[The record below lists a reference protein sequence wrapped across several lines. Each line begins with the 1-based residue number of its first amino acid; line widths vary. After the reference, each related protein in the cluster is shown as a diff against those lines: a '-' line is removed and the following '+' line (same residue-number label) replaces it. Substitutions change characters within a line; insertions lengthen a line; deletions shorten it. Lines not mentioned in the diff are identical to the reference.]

1 MTEKIAYLGPEGSF
15 SHEVA
20 EIIQRRMQRGTRTD
34 WGLEPRVSWEAV
46 AGSVSVGDSDLGI
59 MVHYNLIDDIEQPA
73 LDQIFKHR
81 LYIVDLIRLPI
92 VWHAA
97 VGPGSTD
104 RSRIYS
110 HRKGIGQTSEWRL
123 REYPDAIAIETASTG
138 VAAQRVAE
146 TREGI
151 ALASERAV
159 SKYGLEV
166 IAEDVGDKLP
176 AGVNYTDFY
185 VVSRTQNGIHH
196 SECPHQTL
204 VALIP
209 RGDRVGL
216 LYDMLGYL
224 KESHINLS
232 NIRSR
237 TAPHILNGN
246 CKGVP
251 LMFYVEADCHY
262 KDLSFIDAMAQIAE
276 MLRDTERPDL
286 ETIRVIGSYKKL
298 PMPSN

>member
-1 MTEKIAYLGPEGSF
+1 MTCDMCGSVGTLYKTIIESAELNVCHDCSKFGKVIGIVKEEISEKI
-15 SHEVA
+15 
-20 EIIQRRMQRGTRTD
+20 
-34 WGLEPRVSWEAV
+34 
-46 AGSVSVGDSDLGI
+46 
-59 MVHYNLIDDIEQPA
+59 
-73 LDQIFKHR
+73 K
-81 LYIVDLIRLPI
+81 
-92 VWHAA
+92 
-97 VGPGSTD
+97 
-104 RSRIYS
+104 
-110 HRKGIGQTSEWRL
+110 K
-123 REYPDAIAIETASTG
+123 DAIDKEQEKE
-138 VAAQRVAE
+138 V
-146 TREGI
+146 
-151 ALASERAV
+151 
-159 SKYGLEV
+159 LEV